1 MQEKEKKMGYEFL
14 SDKWFEEF
22 EKIRAT
28 FGEIEVPKRIKGVI
42 VNLDVTDGPQGGKEA
57 HFTEGRFGKGFHENA
72 MTTLTLSFDLCKR
85 ALLGNDTK
93 AAMKGFMTRKI
104 RMKGDITKMLKLA
117 SIKADG
123 DLEALRATV
132 WDITE

>member
-1 MQEKEKKMGYEFL
+1 
-14 SDKWFEEF
+14 
-22 EKIRAT
+22 
-28 FGEIEVPKRIKGVI
+28 
-42 VNLDVTDGPQGGKEA
+42 
-57 HFTEGRFGKGFHENA
+57 
-72 MTTLTLSFDLCKR
+72 
-85 ALLGNDTK
+85 
-93 AAMKGFMTRKI
+93 MTRKI